1 MKSFLVIGM
10 GKFGKHMCH
19 NLAEL
24 GNEIMA
30 VDEKDEKVEDIID
43 IVTSGKIGDCTK
55 MDVLQSFGVNNF
67 DACLVCIGDNFQS
80 SLEITNNLAELG
92 ARQIISLASTD
103 IHAKFLLRNG
113 ANRVI
118 YPERDMAGRV
128 AFSIS
133 NDSIFDHVKISD
145 EYSIM
150 EIKAL
155 KSWIGKNV
163 IESNIRAKYHIN
175 VLAVKD
181 ADGKVHMLRA
191 EYQFNPDDHVIIMG
205 KSDDIEKLFSKN

>member
-10 GKFGKHMCH
+10 GKFGKHMCYD
-19 NLAEL
+19 LAAL
-24 GNEIMA
+24 DNEIMA
-30 VDEKDEKVEDIID
+30 VDEVEEKVEDVID

-55 MDVLQSFGVNNF
+55 MDVLQSFGIGNF
-67 DACLVCIGDNFQS
+67 DACFVCINDNFQS

-92 ARQIISLASTD
+92 ARQVISLAGTD

-113 ANRVI
+113 ADRVI
-118 YPERDMAGRV
+118 YPERDMAARI

-133 NDSIFDHVKISD
+133 NDSVFDYIKLSN

-150 EIKAL
+150 EIKPL
-155 KSWIGKNV
+155 KAWIGKNV
-163 IESNIRAKYHIN
+163 IETNIRAKYHIN

-181 ADGKVHMLRA
+181 AEGKVHMLHT
-191 EYQFNPDDHVIIMG
+191 EYRFNENDHVMILG
-205 KSDDIEKLFSKN
+205 RQKDIDKLI

>member
-1 MKSFLVIGM
+1 MKSFLIIGM
-10 GKFGKHMCH
+10 GKFGKHMCYD
-19 NLAEL
+19 LAEL

-30 VDEKDEKVEDIID
+30 VDEVEEKVEDVID

-55 MDVLQSFGVNNF
+55 MDVLKSFGINNF

-92 ARQIISLASTD
+92 ARQVISLASTD

-113 ANRVI
+113 AHRVI
-118 YPERDMAGRV
+118 YPERDMAGRLAV
-128 AFSIS
+128 SIS
-133 NDSIFDHVKISD
+133 NDSIFDYVKISD

-150 EIKAL
+150 EIKAM
-155 KSWIGKNV
+155 KAWIGKNV
-163 IESNIRAKYHIN
+163 IEANIRAKYHIN

-181 ADGKVHMLRA
+181 AAGRIEMLRA
-191 EYQFNPDDHVIIMG
+191 DYKFNEQDHVMIMG
-205 KSDDIEKLFSKN
+205 KQIDIEELF

>member
-30 VDEKDEKVEDIID
+30 VDEIEEKVEDVID

-55 MDVLQSFGVNNF
+55 KDVLQSFGVNNF

-92 ARQIISLASTD
+92 AKQVISLASTD

-113 ANRVI
+113 ADRVI

-133 NDSIFDHVKISD
+133 NDSIFDHVKLSD

-150 EIKAL
+150 EIKAM
-155 KSWIGKNV
+155 KSWVGKNV

-181 ADGKVHMLRA
+181 AVGKVHMLRA
-191 EYQFNPDDHVIIMG
+191 EYKFNEDDHVIIMG
-205 KSDDIEKLFSKN
+205 KQDEIEKLF